1 MNSNNN
7 PLTEHPFGS
16 NPKIKNVVMKYAG
29 AYSQQVTY
37 EQFKTGE
44 IDKSDIPSA
53 LISEAFNNFKTS
65 FRTEGVSINS
75 RSDLIPYNT
84 NIYIVDDFLEP
95 ILDSKGNKQIKSLVS
110 PQYEKAIVADFNEGQ
125 EGNS

>member
-1 MNSNNN
+1 
-7 PLTEHPFGS
+7 
-16 NPKIKNVVMKYAG
+16 MKYAG
-29 AYSQQVTY
+29 AYSPHVTY

-44 IDKSDIPSA
+44 IDKSEIPSA
-53 LISEAFNNFKTS
+53 LITDAYKNFKKS

-84 NIYIVDDFLEP
+84 NIYVIDSFMEP
-95 ILDSKGNKQIKSLVS
+95 VLDSKGNKIIKSLVS
-110 PQYEKAIVADFNEGQ
+110 PQYEKAIVRDFDLGK